1 MKEIYKIMIYGSITN
16 DLNVT
21 TTSTGKKYLRLNLT
35 ITNAGTKKDGTQYNH
50 VEYFNCTAWDNL
62 ADEICASYSKGD
74 RISVECTRTAAE
86 YVNKN
91 GVQVKDW
98 NLNIKKVNDV
108 QEDSTDKKA
117 TVSKPKPQ
125 PQSEPVQEEDDMPF

>member
-16 DLNVT
+16 DLNVV

-35 ITNAGTKKDGTQYNH
+35 ITNVGTKKDGTQYNH

-62 ADEICASYSKGD
+62 ADEICASYSKDD
-74 RISVECTRTAAE
+74 RISVECTRSAAE
-86 YVNKN
+86 YTNKN

-98 NLNIKKVNDV
+98 NLNIKKINDV

-125 PQSEPVQEEDDMPF
+125 PQSEPVQEEDDLPF

>member
-16 DLNVT
+16 DLNVV

-35 ITNAGTKKDGTQYNH
+35 ITNVGTKKDGTQYNH

-62 ADEICASYSKGD
+62 ADEICASYSKDD
-74 RISVECTRTAAE
+74 RISVECTRSAAE
-86 YVNKN
+86 YTNKN

-98 NLNIKKVNDV
+98 NLNIRKVNDV
-108 QEDSTDKKA
+108 QEDSTDKKTTA
-117 TVSKPKPQ
+117 SKPKPQ
-125 PQSEPVQEEDDMPF
+125 PQPEPVQEEDDMPF

>member
-1 MKEIYKIMIYGSITN
+1 MIYGSITN

-35 ITNAGTKKDGTQYNH
+35 ITNVGTKKDGTQYNH

-74 RISVECTRTAAE
+74 RISVECTRSAAE
-86 YVNKN
+86 YTNKN

-98 NLNIKKVNDV
+98 NLNIRKVNDV

-125 PQSEPVQEEDDMPF
+125 PQSEPVQEEDDLPF

>member
-1 MKEIYKIMIYGSITN
+1 MIYGSITN

-74 RISVECTRTAAE
+74 RISVECTRSAAE
-86 YVNKN
+86 YTNKN

-98 NLNIKKVNDV
+98 NLNIRKVNDV
-108 QEDSTDKKA
+108 QEDSTDKKTTA
-117 TVSKPKPQ
+117 SKPKPQ
-125 PQSEPVQEEDDMPF
+125 PQPEPVQEEDDIPF

>member
-16 DLNVT
+16 DLNVV

-35 ITNAGTKKDGTQYNH
+35 ITNVGTKKDGTQYNH

-62 ADEICASYSKGD
+62 ADEICASYSKDD
-74 RISVECTRTAAE
+74 RISVECTRSAAE
-86 YVNKN
+86 YTNKN

-98 NLNIKKVNDV
+98 NLNIRKVNDV

-125 PQSEPVQEEDDMPF
+125 PQSEPVQEEDDLPF

>member
-1 MKEIYKIMIYGSITN
+1 MREGYKILIYGTIKD
-16 DLNVT
+16 DLNVA
-21 TTSTGKKYLRLNLT
+21 TTSTGKKYLRLTLT
-35 ITNAGTKKDGTQYNH
+35 ITNVGTKKDGTQYNH
-50 VEYFNCTAWDNL
+50 VEYFSTTAWDNL

-98 NLNIKKVNDV
+98 NLNIKKINDV

-125 PQSEPVQEEDDMPF
+125 PQSEPVQEEDDLPF

>member
-1 MKEIYKIMIYGSITN
+1 MIYGSITN

-35 ITNAGTKKDGTQYNH
+35 ITNVGTKKDGTQYNH

-62 ADEICASYSKGD
+62 ADEICDSYSKGD
-74 RISVECTRTAAE
+74 RISVECTRSAAE
-86 YVNKN
+86 YTNKN

-98 NLNIKKVNDV
+98 NLNIRKVNDV
-108 QEDSTDKKA
+108 QEDSTDKKTTA
-117 TVSKPKPQ
+117 SKPKPQ
-125 PQSEPVQEEDDMPF
+125 PQPDPVQEEDDLPF